1 MKYKKCPQCELNYI
15 KEDED
20 VCEICKKKINPDTE
34 EDNFMKNAKRNEII
48 KIGDTFPL
56 SKNYKLINY
65 LIGTNLQKWVQATY
79 KLTNTYYMWITALDG
94 IERAGWKDV
103 LLKDGRIKENF
114 VGDKANP
121 PANFGKTFD
130 YTYKAVFEKNG
141 DSFTFIGVYK
151 LDIKNTSLFERY
163 YIKVSDTT
171 TLKDF

>member
-34 EDNFMKNAKRNEII
+34 EDNFMKNTKRNEII

-56 SKNYKLINY
+56 SRNYQLINY
-65 LIGTNLQKWVQATY
+65 LTGSNLQKWYQATY
-79 KLTNTYYMWITALDG
+79 KLTNSYYMWIIALDG
-94 IERAGWKDV
+94 VERIGWKNV
-103 LLKDGRIKENF
+103 LLNDGRIKENF

-121 PANFGKTFD
+121 PSNLGKTFE
-130 YTYKAVFEKNG
+130 YAYKAVFEKTG
-141 DSFTFIGVYK
+141 DSFIFKGVYK
-151 LDIKNTSLFERY
+151 LDLENISLFERCY
-163 YIKVSDTT
+163 TKVSDTT